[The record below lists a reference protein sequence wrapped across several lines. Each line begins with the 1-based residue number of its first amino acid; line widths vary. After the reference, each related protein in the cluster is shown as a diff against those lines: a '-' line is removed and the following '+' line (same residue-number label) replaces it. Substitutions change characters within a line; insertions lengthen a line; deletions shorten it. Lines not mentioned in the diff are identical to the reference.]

1 LFVQNKGEV
10 ASNCVF
16 VDQTQRTFLD
26 DGSRANAVS
35 NHLQDKEAALTI
47 KLGELETL
55 SVPQIAWL
63 VTVVA
68 LLFMLGNQS
77 VQVDV
82 RGKVRLIFAEV
93 VVSVDFKHLYL
104 HLLNVFNVHMQPDC
118 LLDREGFLVVVSEL
132 DISGVLKLID
142 DLFGLCIIL
151 NFEVVQIINLCFE
164 SVQVVLSQLLRK
176 LFGNFN
182 TLFNLKIF
190 EVGLYEFL
198 DQCLIT
204 N

>member
-1 LFVQNKGEV
+1 L
-10 ASNCVF
+10 S
-16 VDQTQRTFLD
+16 
-26 DGSRANAVS
+26 
-35 NHLQDKEAALTI
+35 I

-68 LLFMLGNQS
+68 LLFMLSDQS

-93 VVSVDFKHLYL
+93 VVGVDFKHLYL
-104 HLLNVFNVHMQPDC
+104 HLLNVFDVYMQPDC
-118 LLDREGFLVVVSEL
+118 LLDREGFLIVVSEL
-132 DISGVLKLID
+132 DISGVLKLIN

-151 NFEVVQIINLCFE
+151 NFKVVQIINLCFE

-176 LFGNFN
+176 FFGNFN

-190 EVGLYEFL
+190 KVGLYEFL

>member
-1 LFVQNKGEV
+1 M
-10 ASNCVF
+10 S
-16 VDQTQRTFLD
+16 
-26 DGSRANAVS
+26 
-35 NHLQDKEAALTI
+35 I

-68 LLFMLGNQS
+68 LLFMLGDQS

-82 RGKVRLIFAEV
+82 RGKVRLILAEV
-93 VVSVDFKHLYL
+93 VVGIDFKHLYL
-104 HLLNVFNVHMQPDC
+104 HLLNVFDVHMQPNC

-142 DLFGLCIIL
+142 DLFCLCIIL

-176 LFGNFN
+176 FFGNFN

-190 EVGLYEFL
+190 EVGLNEFL

-204 N
+204 NLLSSQLH